1 MSCASSSLR
10 RRMRS
15 GAFHPVLRL
24 RVYSTPCR
32 VRLRVRGRACDV
44 LRFDLAQA
52 PDAQRRL
59 PPRAQAACVLH
70 ALR

>member
-1 MSCASSSLR
+1 MWAKSMMGGGRWSPSTMMWKRSRMSCASSSLR

-32 VRLRVRGRACDV
+32 VRLRV
-44 LRFDLAQA
+44 
-52 PDAQRRL
+52 
-59 PPRAQAACVLH
+59 
-70 ALR
+70 